1 MRALIT
7 GGAGFIGSHLA
18 ESLIGQGHSVSVLD
32 DLSTGRLENI
42 EHLQHHPRFAC
53 TIGSVMDEAVLG
65 RLIEHADV
73 VFHLAAAVGVRLV
86 IERPVH
92 TIETNVHGTE
102 TVLRHAR
109 RHGKLVL
116 VASTS
121 EVYGKSAKL
130 PFREDADLVM
140 GPPSKTRWGYATSK
154 LLDEF
159 LALGYWK
166 EYQSPVIV
174 VRFFNTVGPRQSA
187 RYGMVLPNF
196 VRRALRGEPITVH
209 GDGTQTR
216 SFTWV
221 GDVVSAVTALVQEP
235 KAVGEVFNIGNGA
248 EISIGDLALKVKA
261 MTGSDSP
268 IERVP
273 YNQVFDDSFEDMP
286 RRVPDI
292 DEDRACRRLQTDRP
306 PRRNHRAGHGLLDH
320 RTRPGRQ
327 APVRAGR
334 GCRRLLPCL
343 CGAVRVRRAGT
354 DGGRPTPPSHDF
366 PKRDDALVVRVA
378 PHWLVRSCSV
388 SSIPRPK
395 SPTVGS

>member
-18 ESLIGQGHSVSVLD
+18 ESLIAQGHSVSVLD
-32 DLSTGRLENI
+32 NLDTGRLENI
-42 EHLQHHPRFAC
+42 EHLRHHPRFKY
-53 TIGSVMDEAVLG
+53 TIDSVMNEPVLS
-65 RLIEHADV
+65 RMIERSDV
-73 VFHLAAAVGVRLV
+73 VFHLAAAVGVKLV
-86 IERPVH
+86 VERPVH

-121 EVYGKSAKL
+121 EVYGKNAKL
-130 PFREDADLVM
+130 PFSEDADLVM

-196 VRRALRGEPITVH
+196 VRRALAGETITVH
-209 GDGTQTR
+209 GDGGQTR

-221 GDVVSAVTALVQEP
+221 GDVVSAITALVQEP

-248 EISIGDLALKVKA
+248 EVSIRDLACKVKA
-261 MTGSDSP
+261 MTRSDSR
-268 IERVP
+268 IEFVP

-292 DEDRACRRLQTDRP
+292 TKI
-306 PRRNHRAGHGLLDH
+306 
-320 RTRPGRQ
+320 GRF
-327 APVRAGR
+327 VGY
-334 GCRRLLPCL
+334 
-343 CGAVRVRRAGT
+343 
-354 DGGRPTPPSHDF
+354 
-366 PKRDDALVVRVA
+366 K
-378 PHWLVRSCSV
+378 
-388 SSIPRPK
+388 
-395 SPTVGS
+395 PTVHLDEIISRVVDYWAMDEQRESAAHVGAAAELAHV

>member
-18 ESLIGQGHSVSVLD
+18 ESLIAQGHSVSVLD
-32 DLSTGRLENI
+32 NLATGRLENI
-42 EHLQHHPRFAC
+42 EHLRHHPRFSC
-53 TIGSVMDEAVLG
+53 TIDSVMNEPVLS
-65 RLIEHADV
+65 RMIARADV
-73 VFHLAAAVGVRLV
+73 VFHLAAAVGVKLV
-86 IERPVH
+86 VERPVH

-109 RHGKLVL
+109 RHRKLVL

-121 EVYGKSAKL
+121 EVYGKNAKL
-130 PFREDADLVM
+130 PFSEDADLVM

-196 VRRALRGEPITVH
+196 VRRALAGETITVH
-209 GDGTQTR
+209 GDGSQTR

-221 GDVVSAVTALVQEP
+221 GDVVSAITALVQEP
-235 KAVGEVFNIGNGA
+235 KAIGEVFNIGNGA
-248 EISIGDLALKVKA
+248 EVSIRDLASKVKVI
-261 MTGSDSP
+261 TGSDSP
-268 IERVP
+268 IEFVP

-292 DEDRACRRLQTDRP
+292 TKIGRFVGYKPTVHLEDIISRVVEYWSAEQEQQS
-306 PRRNHRAGHGLLDH
+306 A
-320 RTRPGRQ
+320 
-327 APVRAGR
+327 APVTAAAELT
-334 GCRRLLPCL
+334 C
-343 CGAVRVRRAGT
+343 V
-354 DGGRPTPPSHDF
+354 
-366 PKRDDALVVRVA
+366 
-378 PHWLVRSCSV
+378 
-388 SSIPRPK
+388 
-395 SPTVGS
+395 